1 MKNLIKNNRAVSNVI
16 SSMILIGVT
25 IVLGIAMMAFSQY
38 TINGQH
44 KTMGENLTIEK
55 VQVTGTTIR
64 AYVRSIGDSPLTL
77 SYVTVNGKT
86 STVSFDNGFTAQI
99 SANGQNVTIT
109 GFAVS
114 SNYLIQF
121 VTTSYRAFP
130 IQVKP

>member
-1 MKNLIKNNRAVSNVI
+1 
-16 SSMILIGVT
+16 MILIGVT

-44 KTMGENLTIEK
+44 KQMGENLTIEK
-55 VQVTGTTIR
+55 VQVTGTTIK
-64 AYVRSIGDSPLTL
+64 AYVRSIGDSAFTL
-77 SYVTVNGKT
+77 SYVNVNGKT
-86 STVSFDNGFTAQI
+86 CTVSFESGYTAQI

-121 VTTSYRAFP
+121 VSTSYRAFP